1 MVKRRSNGG
10 GWGTGPQ
17 MISPGYLVNQ
27 QYDGPGKDCAGVPV
41 RPGYMDMYSSSGL
54 PGLNGGL
61 SLSGGRRKRRTR
73 TKHTL
78 KKYRRGRRHGG
89 TVLNVADFLNPQDSK
104 VYPPLTSQGV
114 NTVSAPGVP
123 NHPQGSQ
130 MQPQA
135 SQMQPQASQM
145 QPQGSQPQGSQP
157 QVSQMQSG
165 GRYGIFPGDGPL
177 NPVNGVGASGIAPF
191 SRIGCESGS
200 VNMLNSQE
208 MHTATTASDFFP
220 TRGGKRSRRSKR
232 TKGRKLTKGGANF
245 PVVHVGAAD
254 SMRYYAPTAG
264 YRNDFEPFA
273 AGSAVPGL
281 TLQTPY
287 DARGNNMACAK
298 TGGSRRVRFGGA
310 MALAGAPYSS
320 VKMGELSTR
329 QDFDGSSKGLPV
341 KYGGSRKRQAKTK
354 RTRKHKKHGKKTRKS
369 FFGF

>member
-1 MVKRRSNGG
+1 MTRRSNGG

-54 PGLNGGL
+54 PGL
-61 SLSGGRRKRRTR
+61 SGGQRKRRT
-73 TKHTL
+73 L
-78 KKYRRGRRHGG
+78 KYRRGRRHGG
-89 TVLNVADFLNPQDSK
+89 TVPNVADFLNPQDSN

-123 NHPQGSQ
+123 DHSMPQAMQ
-130 MQPQA
+130 PQAMQPQAMQPQAMQPQA
-135 SQMQPQASQM
+135 SQMQA
-145 QPQGSQPQGSQP
+145 
-157 QVSQMQSG
+157 G

-220 TRGGKRSRRSKR
+220 TRGGKRSKRSGSKRSGSKRSNSKRNRRSKR
-232 TKGRKLTKGGANF
+232 TKGGANF

-254 SMRYYAPTAG
+254 SMRYNAPTAG

-287 DARGNNMACAK
+287 DARGDNMACAK

-310 MALAGAPYSS
+310 MGVADLAPYSS
-320 VKMGELSTR
+320 VKMEDLSTR
-329 QDFDGSSKGLPV
+329 QDFDGSSNGLPV
-341 KYGGSRKRQAKTK
+341 KYGGFFNKFLKKQPKIK
-354 RTRKHKKHGKKTRKS
+354 CTRKHKKHGKKTRKS

>member
-1 MVKRRSNGG
+1 MTRRSNGG

-41 RPGYMDMYSSSGL
+41 RPGHMDIYSSNGL
-54 PGLNGGL
+54 PGLSGF
-61 SLSGGRRKRRTR
+61 SGGRRKRRT
-73 TKHTL
+73 L
-78 KKYRRGRRHGG
+78 KYRRGRRYGG
-89 TVLNVADFLNPQDSK
+89 TVPNVADFLNPQDSN

-123 NHPQGSQ
+123 DHPMPQAMPQ
-130 MQPQA
+130 AMQPQA
-135 SQMQPQASQM
+135 QA
-145 QPQGSQPQGSQP
+145 
-157 QVSQMQSG
+157 G

-220 TRGGKRSRRSKR
+220 TRGGKRSKRSRHSKR
-232 TKGRKLTKGGANF
+232 RHSKRTKGGANF

-254 SMRYYAPTAG
+254 SMRYNAPTAG

-310 MALAGAPYSS
+310 MGVADLAPYSS
-320 VKMGELSTR
+320 VKMEDLSSR

-341 KYGGSRKRQAKTK
+341 KYGGFFNKFLKKQPKTK
-354 RTRKHKKHGKKTRKS
+354 KQLKTKCTRKHKKHGKKTRKS

>member
-1 MVKRRSNGG
+1 MTRRSNGG
-10 GWGTGPQ
+10 GWGTGPE

-27 QYDGPGKDCAGVPV
+27 QYDGPGKDCAGVAV
-41 RPGYMDMYSSSGL
+41 RPGYMDMYSRDGL
-54 PGLNGGL
+54 PGLSGGL
-61 SLSGGRRKRRTR
+61 HLGGRRKKRS
-73 TKHTL
+73 L
-78 KKYRRGRRHGG
+78 KYRRGRRHGG
-89 TVLNVADFLNPQDSK
+89 TVLNVADFLNPQDSN

-114 NTVSAPGVP
+114 SAPGVP
-123 NHPQGSQ
+123 DHPIQPQASQ
-130 MQPQA
+130 PQASQPQA
-135 SQMQPQASQM
+135 SQMQ
-145 QPQGSQPQGSQP
+145 
-157 QVSQMQSG
+157 G

-220 TRGGKRSRRSKR
+220 TRGGKHSRRRHSKR
-232 TKGRKLTKGGANF
+232 TKRTKRTKGGSNF

-281 TLQTPY
+281 TIQTPY
-287 DARGNNMACAK
+287 DARGDNMACAK

-310 MALAGAPYSS
+310 MGVADAAAPYSS

-341 KYGGSRKRQAKTK
+341 KYGGSRKR
-354 RTRKHKKHGKKTRKS
+354 TRKHKKHGKKSRKS